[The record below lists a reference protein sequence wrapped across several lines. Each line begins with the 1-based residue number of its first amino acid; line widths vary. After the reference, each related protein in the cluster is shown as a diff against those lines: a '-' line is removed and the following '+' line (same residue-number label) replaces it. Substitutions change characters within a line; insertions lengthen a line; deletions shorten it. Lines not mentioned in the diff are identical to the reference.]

1 MKKTSVEIEELEELS
16 NENEPKKG
24 NQL

>member
-16 NENEPKKG
+16 NENELKKG